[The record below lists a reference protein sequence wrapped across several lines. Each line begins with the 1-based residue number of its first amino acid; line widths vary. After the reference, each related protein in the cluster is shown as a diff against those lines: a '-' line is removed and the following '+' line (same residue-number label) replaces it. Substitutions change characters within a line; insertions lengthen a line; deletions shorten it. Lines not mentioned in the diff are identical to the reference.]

1 MKSFK
6 TVAAL
11 VLTLALLAL
20 PFVVFF
26 KAQALVDW
34 WQLRGY
40 TPPAAV
46 ARLAAQDTMTAYARH
61 VFYVNHPDLESD
73 ANQFRS
79 DCNETEK
86 TIVLGCYH
94 GNQDGIFIYNV
105 SDPRLGGVQQVTA
118 AHEMLHAAYDRLSSK
133 DRNYVDGLLQDYF
146 NNDLKDQRVID
157 TINSYRETE
166 PNDVVNEMHSVFG
179 TEITSLPPPLE
190 QYYERYFTDRHAV
203 TDFADSYQSEFT
215 GREDQIKADDAQ
227 LAQMK
232 AGIDAEESSL
242 DSQRSQIDSDRSKL
256 DAERSAGDASR
267 YNTDVPGFNQQVN
280 AYNAA
285 ADQLRADI
293 QAYNNLVNQRN
304 SIARELASL
313 SKSLDTRSVPQ
324 AAL

>member
-6 TVAAL
+6 KLAAL
-11 VLTLALLAL
+11 ILTLALLAL

-26 KAQALVDW
+26 KAEALVDW

-46 ARLAAQDTMTAYARH
+46 AQLAAEDTMTSYSRH
-61 VFYVNHPDLESD
+61 VFYVNHPDLESN
-73 ANQFRS
+73 ANQFRA

-94 GNQDGIFIYNV
+94 GNQDGIFIYDV
-105 SDPRLGGVQQVTA
+105 SDPRLGGVEQVTA

-146 NNDLKDQRVID
+146 NNGLKDQRVID

-166 PNDVVNEMHSVFG
+166 PNDVINEMHSVFG
-179 TEITSLPPPLE
+179 TEVANLPAPLE
-190 QYYERYFTDRHAV
+190 QYYDRYFTNRLAV
-203 TDFADSYQSEFT
+203 TDFADGYQSEFT
-215 GREDQIKADDAQ
+215 SREDQVKADDAQ

-232 AGIDAEESSL
+232 AGIDSEEQSL
-242 DSQRSQIDSDRSKL
+242 QQQLQKINAARKEL
-256 DAERSAGDASR
+256 DEERSAGL
-267 YNTDVPGFNQQVN
+267 NE
-280 AYNAA
+280 AYNRD
-285 ADQLRADI
+285 ADSFNSYVSTYNSAVDKLRGDI
-293 QAYNNLVNQRN
+293 AAYNSLVAERN
-304 SIARELASL
+304 SVAKELASL